1 MSYLPSAEILQ
12 KYADVLIK
20 FALWSWEWCKPGD
33 VVLLEVP
40 ESAKAII
47 EPLFKSVLSAGGY
60 PVLNFIPE
68 CVMKTFYD
76 NANQE
81 QLEYTAKNR
90 ALGTVQDATHRVRI
104 IAEQDVHELDD
115 VPSDK
120 LMTRV
125 KASRYI
131 MEALFEKE
139 GKWELTWTLG
149 LFGTQS
155 MADEA
160 KLTLEE
166 YRHEILHACFLDEAD
181 PVAER
186 RKVFATL
193 SETIEKLNALEIEK
207 VHIVWPDTDLHIKI
221 GKDRQWLGGSGRN
234 IPSYEV
240 FTSPDRRWTNGRIR
254 FNQPLYRYGS
264 IIKDI
269 QLWFE
274 DGLVVK
280 ATASEN
286 EKALLDMLAVEDAN
300 KVGEFSMT
308 DRKLSRITKF
318 MAETLLTKI
327 WAESLE
333 IRISR

>member
-149 LFGTQS
+149 LFDSSRMLFGWGRSCGGAKESIRNTQWN
-155 MADEA
+155 
-160 KLTLEE
+160 
-166 YRHEILHACFLDEAD
+166 YR
-181 PVAER
+181 
-186 RKVFATL
+186 KT
-193 SETIEKLNALEIEK
+193 
-207 VHIVWPDTDLHIKI
+207 
-221 GKDRQWLGGSGRN
+221 
-234 IPSYEV
+234 
-240 FTSPDRRWTNGRIR
+240 
-254 FNQPLYRYGS
+254 
-264 IIKDI
+264 
-269 QLWFE
+269 
-274 DGLVVK
+274 
-280 ATASEN
+280 
-286 EKALLDMLAVEDAN
+286 
-300 KVGEFSMT
+300 
-308 DRKLSRITKF
+308 
-318 MAETLLTKI
+318 
-327 WAESLE
+327 
-333 IRISR
+333 